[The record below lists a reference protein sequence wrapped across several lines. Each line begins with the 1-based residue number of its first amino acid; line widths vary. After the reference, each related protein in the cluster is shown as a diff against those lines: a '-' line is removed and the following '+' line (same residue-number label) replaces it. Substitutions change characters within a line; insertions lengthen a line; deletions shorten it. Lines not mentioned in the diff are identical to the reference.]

1 MYTYTYIRISHIVIT
16 PCKKYGRSLGPHFP
30 FHTSAMPAPR
40 LAPVL
45 LARSPSVQLPG
56 EMSSAYPFLG
66 SASEAN
72 RLTSKYWMIGSG
84 LRLLSHHNL
93 YFIIYFICVYRHQ
106 ICTSA
111 PEEARKARK
120 TRRLRDVLCIS
131 VLSILCDVIILWL
144 CLEDHLS
151 LMLMFC
157 VG

>member
-1 MYTYTYIRISHIVIT
+1 MGEVWVHISLSIPL
-16 PCKKYGRSLGPHFP
+16 PCLPRVWPRS
-30 FHTSAMPAPR
+30 S
-40 LAPVL
+40 L
-45 LARSPSVQLPG
+45 LWSLSVQLPG
-56 EMSSAYPFLG
+56 EMSSADPFLG

-93 YFIIYFICVYRHQ
+93 YFNIYFICVYRHQ

-144 CLEDHLS
+144 CLEDH
-151 LMLMFC
+151 
-157 VG
+157 